1 MNGVALKMLFG
12 DRAKLLGLV
21 FGMAFST
28 LLITQQASMFV
39 GIMQRTANLIAETR
53 EPNIWVMDP
62 VVEQIDAVRPMRDTE
77 LARVR
82 GVLGVA
88 WAVPFFKGQAVV
100 TTADGKLQASFI
112 YGLDDV
118 SLVGLPREFVLG
130 SAEALKGPDAIAMD
144 EAGFHKFW
152 PDEPPS
158 VGKTIEINDRR
169 AVIAAI
175 VRGAPPFQ
183 TQPLIYTRYSQAL
196 AFTNNGR
203 NQLSYVLAHSAPGLD
218 PGEVARSIEERTGLK
233 ALTAA
238 DFRWTTMI
246 YFLRNTGIPV
256 NFGTVVA
263 LGVVVGI
270 AVVGLTFNLFVAE
283 NLRQY
288 AALKAMGVT
297 NTRLIGMV
305 LLQAA
310 VVGAIGY
317 GLGLGLTALFF
328 ESATASPTSFFR
340 GFYLPWQV
348 ALGVAILA
356 ALIMLLSSII
366 SLRRVL
372 VVDPAIVFRG

>member
-1 MNGVALKMLFG
+1 MTGVALKMLFG

-39 GIMQRTANLIAETR
+39 GIMARTANLISEMP

-62 VVEQIDAVRPMRDTE
+62 VIEQIDAVRPMRDTE

-82 GVLGVA
+82 GVPGVA

-100 TTADGKLQASFI
+100 TTMGGKLLSSFV

-130 SAEALKGPDAIAMD
+130 SPQALKGPDAIAMD
-144 EAGFHKFW
+144 EAGFKRFW
-152 PDEPPS
+152 PNEPLTL
-158 VGKTIEINDRR
+158 GKIIEINDRR
-169 AVIAAI
+169 AVVAAV
-175 VRGAPPFQ
+175 VRAPVPFQ

-196 AFTNNGR
+196 GFTNNGR
-203 NQLSYVLAHSAPGLD
+203 NQLSYVLVRSAPGAD
-218 PGEVARSIEERTGLK
+218 AAEVARAIQQRTGLK
-233 ALTAA
+233 AMTS
-238 DFRWTTMI
+238 DQFGWMTIM

-270 AVVGLTFNLFVAE
+270 AVVGLTFHMFVTE
-283 NLRQY
+283 NLKQY
-288 AALKAMGVT
+288 AALKAMGLT
-297 NTRLIGMV
+297 NGRLVGMV
-305 LLQAA
+305 LLQAT

-317 GLGLGLTALFF
+317 GLGLGLTSVFF
-328 ESATASPTSFFR
+328 ELATSSPTSFFR
-340 GFYLPWQV
+340 GFYLPWEVAVGV
-348 ALGVAILA
+348 ALLA
-356 ALIMLLSSII
+356 LLIMLVSSLI

>member
-1 MNGVALKMLFG
+1 MLFG
-12 DRAKLLGLV
+12 DTAKLLGLV

-39 GIMQRTANLIAETR
+39 GIMQRTASLISETR

-62 VVEQIDAVRPMRDTE
+62 VIEQIDAVRPMRDTE

-82 GVLGVA
+82 GVPGVA

-100 TTADGKLQASFI
+100 TTAAGGLQSSFV

-118 SLVGLPREFVLG
+118 TLIGLPHEIIMGGR
-130 SAEALKGPDAIAMD
+130 EALRRPDAIAID
-144 EAGFHKFW
+144 EAGFEKLW
-152 PDEPPS
+152 PTQPLSLGES
-158 VGKTIEINDRR
+158 IEINDRR
-169 AVIAAI
+169 AVVAAI
-175 VRGAPPFQ
+175 VRTAPPFQ

-203 NQLSYVLAHSAPGLD
+203 NQLSYVLARSIPGQD
-218 PGEVARSIEERTGLK
+218 PAAVAREIESRTGLK
-233 ALTAA
+233 ALTSEE
-238 DFRWTTMI
+238 FRWKTMM

-256 NFGTVVA
+256 NFGTVVL
-263 LGVVVGI
+263 LGVIVGI
-270 AVVGLTFNLFVAE
+270 AVVGLTFNMFVTE

-288 AALKAMGVT
+288 AALKAMGLT
-297 NTRLIGMV
+297 NARLIGMV
-305 LLQAA
+305 VLQAA

-317 GLGLGLTALFF
+317 ALGLGLTSVFF
-328 ESATASPTSFFR
+328 ETATSSPTSFFR

-348 ALGVAILA
+348 ALGVGLLA
-356 ALIMLLSSII
+356 AVIMLLSAIV

>member
-1 MNGVALKMLFG
+1 MNRIALKMLFG
-12 DRAKLLGLV
+12 DTAKLLGLV

-39 GIMQRTANLIAETR
+39 GIMQRTASLISETR

-62 VVEQIDAVRPMRDTE
+62 VIEQIDAVRPMRDTE

-82 GVLGVA
+82 GVPGVA

-100 TTADGKLQASFI
+100 TTAAGGLQSSFV

-118 SLVGLPREFVLG
+118 TLIGLPHEIIMGGR
-130 SAEALKGPDAIAMD
+130 EALRRPDAIAID
-144 EAGFHKFW
+144 EAGFEKLW
-152 PDEPPS
+152 PTQPLSLGES
-158 VGKTIEINDRR
+158 IEINDRR
-169 AVIAAI
+169 AVVAAI
-175 VRGAPPFQ
+175 VRTAPPFQ

-203 NQLSYVLAHSAPGLD
+203 NQLSYVLARSIPGQD
-218 PGEVARSIEERTGLK
+218 PAAVAREIESRTGLK
-233 ALTAA
+233 ALTSEE
-238 DFRWTTMI
+238 FRWKTMM

-256 NFGTVVA
+256 NFGTVVL
-263 LGVVVGI
+263 LGVIVGI
-270 AVVGLTFNLFVAE
+270 AVVGLTFNMFVTE

-288 AALKAMGVT
+288 AALKAMGLT
-297 NTRLIGMV
+297 NARLIGMV
-305 LLQAA
+305 VLQAA

-317 GLGLGLTALFF
+317 ALGLGLTSVFF
-328 ESATASPTSFFR
+328 ETATSSPTSFFR

-348 ALGVAILA
+348 ALGVGLLA
-356 ALIMLLSSII
+356 AVIMLLSAIV